1 MNYILL
7 TALIILLFTSSCS
20 SLKIKSEIDVTKF
33 GLTQQEILKS
43 PHYKDKVFNVPMSTE
58 SGEELLEHWAVQGFS
73 GVVAA
78 IATRRLTLVEEYQ
91 KKNHEKCSSEAET
104 LAEHAK
110 CLLLLEENAH
120 KNRLIHR
127 KRLFVRNMRRRIDKM
142 ESRTTMAPVTEE
154 EIKKEKEWVGSF
166 RFRAKREIKIHTRD
180 SYSLKGHKEMTPFG
194 LVTKHLTS
202 AVKLLKHT
210 DKVSKW
216 QDTIERIA
224 KKADEM
230 KEQKKMDDFM
240 QKRLSIFTDAA
251 TKMKQNKKLAK
262 DDILKE
268 FNDLEEFIDNDQIK
282 EVLRNKKN
290 TMTEQEK
297 MMMVPMKMIRDAAK
311 LSLGMTGYNTTGFDR
326 KIVRIISP
334 RIMSVVPQEE
344 EAKNNEIDVLSPSL
358 FALHEDG
365 SGVEKKASLGN
376 LLGSLTDNKD
386 SQDFLDF
393 IVEATGVNEAM
404 QRVENKIG
412 EYRRLKDDAM
422 GRGPEGQPLYFTKEN
437 VTEKYPHEAKKI
449 DMFEALDQ
457 TYSDEQLKEMNRTG
471 YTIMRHDQM
480 DLIYGKGS
488 VGENEKFLKTAKG
501 LTRPQI
507 DRAIMTTIKDLAH
520 EKVKFEARR
529 NDIVLSPITFSN
541 FILDPVSVSQPTILS
556 PVMLCSLI
564 LSPAIYGVMIMSPW
578 LMVPVIISPRV
589 LSPVVI
595 NPFLM
600 VPIIIS
606 PLAFNPFILCPGSMN
621 PFVLS
626 PLVFAPFILSPQV
639 LTPLI
644 LTPFCLGPIILNPLA
659 LSPLVLSPFV
669 LSPTILSPQYVTAVV
684 LSPYALSPAWG
695 SDGAMVTVFASP
707 SWLS

>member
-1 MNYILL
+1 
-7 TALIILLFTSSCS
+7 
-20 SLKIKSEIDVTKF
+20 
-33 GLTQQEILKS
+33 
-43 PHYKDKVFNVPMSTE
+43 MSTE

-73 GVVAA
+73 GIVAA

-91 KKNHEKCSSEAET
+91 KKSHEKCSSEAET

-110 CLLLLEENAH
+110 CLIQLEENAH

-127 KRLFVRNMRRRIDKM
+127 KRLFIRKMRRRIDKM
-142 ESRTTMAPVTEE
+142 ETRTTMAPISEE
-154 EIKKEKEWVGSF
+154 ELKREKEWVGSF
-166 RFRAKREIKIHTRD
+166 RFRAKREIKVHTKD
-180 SYSLKGHKEMTPFG
+180 SYSLKSQKEMTPFG

-202 AVKLLKHT
+202 AVKLLKQT

-224 KKADEM
+224 EKANEI
-230 KEQKKMDDFM
+230 KEQKKMEDFM
-240 QKRLSIFTDAA
+240 QKRLSVFTDAA
-251 TKMKQNKKLAK
+251 EKMKQNKKMAK
-262 DDILKE
+262 DDSLKE
-268 FNDLEEFIDNDQIK
+268 LNDLEELIDNDQIK
-282 EVLRNKKN
+282 EVLRNRKEQ
-290 TMTEQEK
+290 MTEQEK
-297 MMMVPMKMIRDAAK
+297 LLMVPMKMIRDAAK
-311 LSLGMTGYNTTGFDR
+311 LILGMTGYNTTDFDR
-326 KIVRIISP
+326 KVVRIISP
-334 RIMSVVPQEE
+334 RIMSVIPQEE
-344 EAKNNEIDVLSPSL
+344 EAKYNEIDVLSPSL

-376 LLGSLTDNKD
+376 LLGSLTDSKD

-404 QRVENKIG
+404 ERVEKKIG

-449 DMFEALDQ
+449 DMFEALDK

-480 DLIYGKGS
+480 DLVYGKGS
-488 VGENEKFLKTAKG
+488 VGENQKFLKTAKS
-501 LTRPQI
+501 LSRPQI
-507 DRAIMTTIKDLAH
+507 DRAIMSTIKDLAH

-529 NDIVLSPITFSN
+529 NDIVLSPVTFSN

-578 LMVPVIISPRV
+578 LMVPVIISPRI
-589 LSPVVI
+589 LSPVAV

-626 PLVFAPFILSPQV
+626 PLIFAPFILSPQV

>member
-1 MNYILL
+1 MNFVLL
-7 TALIILLFTSSCS
+7 IFFLFTTKCS
-20 SLKIKSEIDVTKF
+20 SLKIKSEIDVTKY

-43 PHYKDKVFNVPMSTE
+43 PHYKDKVFNIPMNTE

-78 IATRRLTLVEEYQ
+78 IATRRLSLVEEYQ
-91 KKNHEKCSSEAET
+91 KKDHEKCSSEAET

-110 CLLLLEENAH
+110 CLIQLEDYAH
-120 KNRLIHR
+120 RNRLIHR
-127 KRLFVRNMRRRIDKM
+127 KRLFVRKMRRRIDKM
-142 ESRTTMAPVTEE
+142 ETRTTMAPITAE

-166 RFRAKREIKIHTRD
+166 RFRAKREIKVHTRD
-180 SYSLKGHKEMTPFG
+180 SYTLKSHKEMSPFG

-224 KKADEM
+224 KKADVI
-230 KEQKKMDDFM
+230 KEQKKMEDFM
-240 QKRLSIFTDAA
+240 QRRLSVFTDAA
-251 TKMKQNKKLAK
+251 AKMKQNKKLAK
-262 DDILKE
+262 DDSLKE
-268 FNDLEEFIDNDQIK
+268 MNDLEEFIDNDQIRD
-282 EVLRNKKN
+282 VLRNRKEKI
-290 TMTEQEK
+290 TEQDK
-297 MMMVPMKMIRDAAK
+297 LLMIPMKMMRDAAK
-311 LSLGMTGYNTTGFDR
+311 MSLGMTGYNTTDFDR

-334 RIMSVVPQEE
+334 RIMSVIPQEE

-358 FALHEDG
+358 FALHDDG

-376 LLGSLTDNKD
+376 LLGSLTNNKD

-404 QRVENKIG
+404 ERVEKKIG

-449 DMFEALDQ
+449 DMFEALDK

-488 VGENEKFLKTAKG
+488 VGENEKFLKTAKA
-501 LTRPQI
+501 LSRPQI
-507 DRAIMTTIKDLAH
+507 DRAIMSTIKDLAH

-578 LMVPVIISPRV
+578 LMVPVIISPRL
-589 LSPVVI
+589 LSPVAV

-626 PLVFAPFILSPQV
+626 PLVFTPFILSPQV

>member
-1 MNYILL
+1 MNFVLL
-7 TALIILLFTSSCS
+7 IFFLFTTKCS
-20 SLKIKSEIDVTKF
+20 SLKIKSEIDVTKY

-43 PHYKDKVFNVPMSTE
+43 PHYKDKVFNIPMNTE

-78 IATRRLTLVEEYQ
+78 IATRRLSLVEEYQ
-91 KKNHEKCSSEAET
+91 KKDHEKCSSEAET

-110 CLLLLEENAH
+110 CLIQLEDYAH
-120 KNRLIHR
+120 RNRLIHR
-127 KRLFVRNMRRRIDKM
+127 KRLFVRKMRRRIDKM
-142 ESRTTMAPVTEE
+142 ETRTTMAPITAE

-166 RFRAKREIKIHTRD
+166 RFRAKREIKVHTRD
-180 SYSLKGHKEMTPFG
+180 SYTLKSHKEMSPFG

-224 KKADEM
+224 KKADVI
-230 KEQKKMDDFM
+230 KEQKKMEDFM
-240 QKRLSIFTDAA
+240 QRRLSVFTDAA
-251 TKMKQNKKLAK
+251 AKMKQNKKLAK
-262 DDILKE
+262 DDSLKE
-268 FNDLEEFIDNDQIK
+268 MNDLEEFIDNDQIRD
-282 EVLRNKKN
+282 VLRNRKEKI
-290 TMTEQEK
+290 TEQDK
-297 MMMVPMKMIRDAAK
+297 LLMIPMKMMRDAAK
-311 LSLGMTGYNTTGFDR
+311 MSLGMTGYNTTDFDR

-334 RIMSVVPQEE
+334 RIMSVIPQEE

-358 FALHEDG
+358 FALHDDG

-376 LLGSLTDNKD
+376 LLGSLTNNKD

-404 QRVENKIG
+404 ERVEKKIG

-449 DMFEALDQ
+449 DMFEALDK

-488 VGENEKFLKTAKG
+488 VGENEKFLKTAKA
-501 LTRPQI
+501 LSRPQI
-507 DRAIMTTIKDLAH
+507 DRAIMSTIKDLAH

-541 FILDPVSVSQPTILS
+541 FILDPVVIRIPTNHPLSSHAVLPYPLPSYLRSHDHVSLADGPCHYLPASSLS
-556 PVMLCSLI
+556 CS
-564 LSPAIYGVMIMSPW
+564 SES
-578 LMVPVIISPRV
+578 
-589 LSPVVI
+589 
-595 NPFLM
+595 
-600 VPIIIS
+600 
-606 PLAFNPFILCPGSMN
+606 
-621 PFVLS
+621 
-626 PLVFAPFILSPQV
+626 
-639 LTPLI
+639 
-644 LTPFCLGPIILNPLA
+644 ILNGSHYH
-659 LSPLVLSPFV
+659 LSSCLQSVHSLSRIHEPFRPFSASFHSIHS
-669 LSPTILSPQYVTAVV
+669 LSTSSYSIDSDTFLS
-684 LSPYALSPAWG
+684 G
-695 SDGAMVTVFASP
+695 SNYSESIGFESSGTFSIRFISNYSISSICHCSRFIP
-707 SWLS
+707 ICSESK